1 MPKKKVMA
9 VFGTRPEAIKMA
21 PVVQALKSSNELSTV
36 VAVTAQ
42 HREMLDQVLDIFGII
57 PDYDLNIMQEAQSLS
72 QITTRTLSGLEE
84 PLEKEK
90 PDLILVH
97 GDTATTFAGALS
109 GFYHHIQVGHVEAGL
124 RTRDKY
130 SPYPEEMNR
139 RLAGCLSDIHF
150 APLGAHRDNLV
161 REGTPC
167 ESIHVTGNTV
177 IDALLGIAAIP
188 HEFTWPELA
197 SIDYTNRKVVL
208 VTAHRRENLGEPLRR
223 ICRAIKRLVETRPDI
238 EVVWP
243 VHMNPA
249 VRDDVFQIL
258 SDMPRIRLL
267 DPVDYQTMVGL
278 MSRCYL
284 VLTDSGGLQEEA
296 PSLDKPVLVLR
307 DVTERPEGVDAGTLA
322 VVGTDEERIITFTQ
336 RLLDDANEYRKMS
349 EAPNPYGDG
358 QAALRIRDAILWR
371 FGLVP
376 EKPVDFQG

>member
-21 PVVQALKSSNELSTV
+21 PVVQALRSSNELSTV

-57 PDYDLNIMQEAQSLS
+57 PDYDLNIMQEGQSLS
-72 QITTRTLSGLEE
+72 QITIRTLSGLEE
-84 PLEKEK
+84 VLEKEK

-97 GDTATTFAGALS
+97 GDTSTTFAGALC
-109 GFYHHIQVGHVEAGL
+109 GFYHRVQVGHVEAGL

-150 APLGAHRDNLV
+150 APLATHKDNLV

-167 ESIHVTGNTV
+167 DSIHITGNTV
-177 IDALLGIAAIP
+177 IDALLDIAGMP
-188 HEFTWPELA
+188 FEFTLPELA
-197 SIDYTNRKVVL
+197 SIDYLNRKVVL

>member
-1 MPKKKVMA
+1 MPKKKVMT

-21 PVVQALKSSNELSTV
+21 PVVQALKSSDQLSMV

-42 HREMLDQVLDIFGII
+42 HREMLDQVLDIFGIT
-57 PDYDLNIMQEAQSLS
+57 PDYDLNIMKEAQSLS
-72 QITTRTLSGLEE
+72 EIITRTLIGLEE

-124 RTRDKY
+124 RTHDKY

-139 RLAGCLSDIHF
+139 CLTGCLSDMHF
-150 APLGAHRDNLV
+150 APLGAQRDNLLL
-161 REGTPC
+161 EGTPC

-177 IDALLGIAAIP
+177 IDALLGIASIP
-188 HEFTWPELA
+188 HEFTCPDLA
-197 SIDYTNRKVVL
+197 SIDYANRRVLL

-223 ICRAIKRLVETRPDI
+223 ICRALKTLVETQPDV

-249 VRDDVFQIL
+249 VREDAFQIL
-258 SDMPRIRLL
+258 SGMPRVHLL
-267 DPVDYQTMVGL
+267 DPFDYQTMVAI

-296 PSLDKPVLVLR
+296 PSLNKPVLVLR
-307 DVTERPEGVDAGTLA
+307 DVTERPEGVESGTLA
-322 VVGTDEERIITFTQ
+322 LVGTDEERIVSFA
-336 RLLDDANEYRKMS
+336 RWGLLRS
-349 EAPNPYGDG
+349 VR
-358 QAALRIRDAILWR
+358 Q
-371 FGLVP
+371 
-376 EKPVDFQG
+376 

>member
-1 MPKKKVMA
+1 MPKKKVMT

-21 PVVQALKSSNELSTV
+21 PVVQALKSSDQLSMV

-42 HREMLDQVLDIFGII
+42 HREMLDQVLDIFGIT
-57 PDYDLNIMQEAQSLS
+57 PDYDLNIMKEAQSLS
-72 QITTRTLSGLEE
+72 EIITRTLIGLEE

-124 RTRDKY
+124 RTHDKY

-139 RLAGCLSDIHF
+139 RLTGCLSDMHF
-150 APLGAHRDNLV
+150 APLGAQRDNLLL
-161 REGTPC
+161 EGTPC

-177 IDALLGIAAIP
+177 IDALLGIASIP
-188 HEFTWPELA
+188 HEFTCPDLA
-197 SIDYTNRKVVL
+197 SIDYANRRVLL

-223 ICRAIKRLVETRPDI
+223 ICRALKTLVETQPDV

-249 VRDDVFQIL
+249 VREDAFQIL
-258 SDMPRIRLL
+258 SGMPRIHLL
-267 DPVDYQTMVGL
+267 DPFDYQTMVAI

-296 PSLDKPVLVLR
+296 PSLNKPVLVLR
-307 DVTERPEGVDAGTLA
+307 DVTERPEGVESGTLA
-322 VVGTDEERIITFTQ
+322 LVGTDEERIVSFA
-336 RLLDDANEYRKMS
+336 RGLLDDPFEYRRMA
-349 EAPNPYGDG
+349 EARNPYGDG

-371 FGLVP
+371 FGINP
-376 EKPVDFQG
+376 IRPADFQG